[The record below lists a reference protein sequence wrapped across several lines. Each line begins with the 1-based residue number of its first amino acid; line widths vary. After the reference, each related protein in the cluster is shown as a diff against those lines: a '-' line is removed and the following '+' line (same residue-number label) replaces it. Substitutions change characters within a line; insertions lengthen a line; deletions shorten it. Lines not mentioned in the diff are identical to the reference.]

1 MEDLYKEILNA
12 QHQGNTS
19 ALATVVS
26 VKGSTP
32 RAGGA
37 QMLIKQDG
45 AIVGSVGGGCLE
57 ATVWEAARKSQKTGL
72 PKIVDYDLT
81 GRTDTPEGLICG
93 GIMKVFVD
101 VVGPKPTFNVFE
113 EIVRLKDAGS
123 ASVLATLVSD
133 EKRTPWSETPRI
145 LVREEGLTLGS
156 LGDLF
161 LDTEVQKAAAEI
173 LKEGT
178 AKLLELQK
186 TGQTAPSLVF
196 VEPITPQPTVY
207 IFGAG
212 HIGFA
217 VSKIAKMTGF
227 RVSVID
233 DRPAYACAAR
243 FPEADEFFVEDPAD
257 MVPRLNLNKVSYLV
271 IACRGHLEDQRVL
284 AQAVNTPAGYIG
296 MIGSRKKTKTVFSN
310 LRAEGVTQAAL
321 DRIHSPIGLPI
332 ATETPEEIAVSI
344 MAEII
349 DVRRRKNRQETATSP
364 TS

>member
-1 MEDLYKEILNA
+1 MEEIYSEILK
-12 QHQGNTS
+12 QQKQGNPS

-32 RAGGA
+32 RAEGSR
-37 QMLIKQDG
+37 MLIKKDG
-45 AIVGSVGGGCLE
+45 DIVGSVGGGCLE
-57 ATVWEAARKSQKTGL
+57 ATVWQAARDALKSGL

-101 VVGPKPTFNVFE
+101 VVGPSPEFNAFE
-113 EIVRLKDAGS
+113 DIERIKGEGKTL
-123 ASVLATLVSD
+123 VLATLVADSG
-133 EKRTPWSETPRI
+133 RAPWSETPRLLI
-145 LVREEGLTLGS
+145 LENGDTLGT
-156 LGDLF
+156 LGDED
-161 LDTEVQKAAAEI
+161 LDSGVRKSADEI
-173 LKEGT
+173 LKSGT
-178 AKLLELQK
+178 AGLLEIPGNG
-186 TGQTAPSLVF
+186 TGAALVF
-196 VEPITPQPTVY
+196 VEPVRPQPTVY

-233 DRPAYACAAR
+233 DRPSYACAAR

-257 MVPRLNLNKVSYLV
+257 MVQRLNLNGGSYLV

-284 AQAVNTPAGYIG
+284 AEAVNTPAGYIG
-296 MIGSRKKTKTVFSN
+296 MLGSRKKTKTVFSN
-310 LRAEGVTQAAL
+310 LKAEGITQEAL

-332 ATETPEEIAVSI
+332 STETPEEIAVSI

-349 DVRRRKNRQETATSP
+349 DLRRRKGGR
-364 TS
+364 

>member
-1 MEDLYKEILNA
+1 MEEIYREILN
-12 QHQGNTS
+12 QQKQGNAS

-32 RAGGA
+32 RAEGSRR
-37 QMLIKQDG
+37 LIKKDNG
-45 AIVGSVGGGCLE
+45 IVGSVGGGCLE
-57 ATVWEAARKSQKTGL
+57 ATVWEAARDALKSGL

-101 VVGPKPTFNVFE
+101 VVGAKPAFSAFE
-113 EIVRLKDAGS
+113 EIERIKGQGKAL
-123 ASVLATLVSD
+123 VLATLVADSA
-133 EKRTPWSETPRI
+133 RAPWSETPRFLI
-145 LVREEGLTLGS
+145 LENGDTLGT
-156 LGDLF
+156 LGAAY
-161 LDTEVQKAAAEI
+161 LDSAVRKSADDI
-173 LKEGT
+173 LKNGTSALLEIPVENTGT
-178 AKLLELQK
+178 A
-186 TGQTAPSLVF
+186 LVF
-196 VEPITPQPTVY
+196 LEPVTPQPTVY

-233 DRPAYACAAR
+233 DRPAYACAER

-257 MVPRLNLNKVSYLV
+257 IVPSLNLNGGSYLV

-284 AQAVNTPAGYIG
+284 AEAVKTPAGYIG
-296 MIGSRKKTKTVFSN
+296 MLGSKKKTKTVFSN
-310 LRAEGVTQAAL
+310 LMAEGITQAEL

-332 ATETPEEIAVSI
+332 STETPEEIAVSI

-349 DVRRRKNRQETATSP
+349 DLRRRKVRK
-364 TS
+364 

>member
-1 MEDLYKEILNA
+1 MEDIYQEILSA
-12 QHQGNTS
+12 QKQGNAS

-32 RAGGA
+32 RAEGS
-37 QMLIKQDG
+37 QMLIKHNG
-45 AIVGSVGGGCLE
+45 SIVGSIGGGCLE
-57 ATVWEAARKSQKTGL
+57 ATVWEAARNSLKTGL
-72 PKIVDYDLT
+72 PKMIDYDLT

-93 GIMKVFVD
+93 GTMKVFVD
-101 VVGPKPTFNVFE
+101 VLSAKSAFDAFE
-113 EIVRLKDAGS
+113 EIRRTKAGGS
-123 ASVLATLVSD
+123 AVVLATAVA
-133 EKRTPWSETPRI
+133 EKVRAAWSETPRLLI
-145 LVREEGLTLGS
+145 REDGTAVGS
-156 LGDLF
+156 LGDASI
-161 LDTEVQKAAAEI
+161 DAEVKHCAAGI
-173 LKEGT
+173 LKSGASE
-178 AKLLELQK
+178 LLELK
-186 TGQTAPSLVF
+186 KDGAALPTLVF

-227 RVSVID
+227 RVFVID

-257 MVPRLNLNKVSYLV
+257 MVPRLNLNQVSYLV

-284 AQAVNTPAGYIG
+284 AQAVNTSAGYIG
-296 MIGSRKKTKTVFSN
+296 MLGSRKKTKTVFLN
-310 LRAEGVTQAAL
+310 LKAEGITQASL

-332 ATETPEEIAVSI
+332 STETPEEIAVSI

-349 DVRRRKNRQETATSP
+349 DVRRKKNKRETQSP
-364 TS
+364 LAS

>member
-1 MEDLYKEILNA
+1 MEEIYREILTE
-12 QHQGNTS
+12 QHQGNAS
-19 ALATVVS
+19 ALAIVVS

-32 RAGGA
+32 RAEGS
-37 QMLIKQDG
+37 QMLIKKDG
-45 AIVGSVGGGCLE
+45 SIVGSIGGGCLE
-57 ATVWEAARKSQKTGL
+57 ATVWQAARTALKTGL
-72 PKIVDYDLT
+72 PKVIDYDLT

-101 VVGPKPTFNVFE
+101 VIGPKPAFNAFE
-113 EIVRLKDAGS
+113 EIVRLKNEGNS
-123 ASVLATLVSD
+123 SLLGTLVG
-133 EKRTPWSETPRI
+133 EEGRAAWSETPRI
-145 LVREEGLTLGS
+145 IVNEDGGTLGS
-156 LGDLF
+156 LGDAS
-161 LDTEVQKAAAEI
+161 LDNQVQAVAAET
-173 LKEGT
+173 LKSGT
-178 AKLLELQK
+178 SSLLELK
-186 TGQTAPSLVF
+186 KDREAAPKLVF
-196 VEPITPQPTVY
+196 AEPLTPQPTVY

-296 MIGSRKKTKTVFSN
+296 MLGSRKKTKTVFSN
-310 LRAEGVTQAAL
+310 LKSEGITQAAL

-332 ATETPEEIAVSI
+332 STETPEEIAVSI

-349 DVRRRKNRQETATSP
+349 DIRRRKKRAEAP
-364 TS
+364 TSLAS

>member
-1 MEDLYKEILNA
+1 MEEIYREIIKE
-12 QHQGNTS
+12 QKQGNAS

-32 RAGGA
+32 RAEGSR
-37 QMLIKQDG
+37 MLIKKDG
-45 AIVGSVGGGCLE
+45 GIVGSVGGGCLE
-57 ATVWEAARKSQKTGL
+57 ATVWQAARDALKSGL

-93 GIMKVFVD
+93 GTMKVFVD
-101 VVGPKPTFNVFE
+101 VLGPKPAFNAFE
-113 EIVRLKDAGS
+113 DIERIKGEGKSL
-123 ASVLATLVSD
+123 VLATLVADSG
-133 EKRTPWSETPRI
+133 RAPWSETPRLI
-145 LVREEGLTLGS
+145 VLENGAVLGTLGS
-156 LGDLF
+156 AS
-161 LDTEVQKAAAEI
+161 LDSAVRGSSGEI
-173 LKEGT
+173 LKSG
-178 AKLLELQK
+178 AARLLELPSE
-186 TGQTAPSLVF
+186 GSSTALVF
-196 VEPITPQPTVY
+196 AEPVIPQPAVF

-233 DRPAYACAAR
+233 DRPAYACAER

-257 MVPRLNLNKVSYLV
+257 MVSRLDLNGGSYMV

-284 AQAVNTPAGYIG
+284 AEAVKTPAGYIG
-296 MIGSRKKTKTVFSN
+296 MLGSRKKTKTVFSN
-310 LRAEGVTQAAL
+310 LRAEGITQEAL

-332 ATETPEEIAVSI
+332 STETPEEIAVSI

-349 DVRRRKNRQETATSP
+349 DLRRRKRV
-364 TS
+364 